1 MSPAAPELQADSLPL
16 SHLGSPTELYKNG
29 QNGQL
34 YIYFTTETKK
44 IKNIRTAQWMLIWLV
59 YNYFEFIQMNP
70 LPINI
75 HIYIYTKASAYGS

>member
-44 IKNIRTAQWMLIWLV
+44 IKNISTVDVNLV
-59 YNYFEFIQMNP
+59 GLQ
-70 LPINI
+70 LL
-75 HIYIYTKASAYGS
+75 